1 MQLQPEIPQA
11 EEPVI
16 PANWRR
22 YEGQIPAY
30 CCGNTTIYVDCQ
42 DPQWR
47 QWDGAKRY
55 TVRGS
60 GSELLTTDDWDAVL
74 ALVEQRAKA
83 DVYWTFKRRFLAR
96 PVPGICRGN
105 TSPRRG
111 KPRHKPAGIACRS
124 RVLQTHGLSGPGA

>member
-1 MQLQPEIPQA
+1 MQLQPGIPQA

-22 YEGQIPAY
+22 YEGRIIPAY
-30 CCGNTTIYVDCQ
+30 CSGNTTIYVDCQ

-60 GSELLTTDDWDAVL
+60 GSELLTTDNFEEVL
-74 ALVEQRAKA
+74 TVVEQRSKA
-83 DVYWTFKRRFLAR
+83 NVY
-96 PVPGICRGN
+96 
-105 TSPRRG
+105 
-111 KPRHKPAGIACRS
+111 
-124 RVLQTHGLSGPGA
+124 

>member
-1 MQLQPEIPQA
+1 MQPQPEIPQA

-22 YEGQIPAY
+22 YEGRIIPAY
-30 CCGNTTIYVDCQ
+30 CSGNTTIYVDCQ
-42 DPQWR
+42 NPQWR

-60 GSELLTTDDWDAVL
+60 GSELLATDDWDAVL

-83 DVYWTFKRRFLAR
+83 DVY
-96 PVPGICRGN
+96 
-105 TSPRRG
+105 
-111 KPRHKPAGIACRS
+111 
-124 RVLQTHGLSGPGA
+124 